1 MAKNIRYSRESDV
14 VLKLAV
20 PNGTKSGEVV
30 AIGSAPL
37 IGVAMTDA
45 DDSNNASV
53 WLPGISLVLEL
64 PVVGKDG
71 NGNSAVAI
79 GDSLYLDGAEYNK
92 DSTNGEHIGY
102 ALGVV
107 SSGSTDNIL
116 VAIRSN

>member
-1 MAKNIRYSRESDV
+1 MATNIRYSREADV

-45 DDSNNASV
+45 DDNDNASV

-64 PVVGKDG
+64 PVVGEDG
-71 NGNSAVAI
+71 SGNSAVAI
-79 GDSLYLDGAEYNK
+79 GDSLYLDGTDYNK
-92 DSTNGEHIGY
+92 DSTNGDHIGY
-102 ALGVV
+102 ALGAV
-107 SSGSTDNIL
+107 SSGATDNIL
-116 VAIRSN
+116 VAMRSN